1 MKLHLNVFGLKAR
14 DLIRDALCESSIQ
27 YDSIEQATDNEI
39 IIYCQNTTNIS
50 INQIIRRL
58 KWYAKTLSSRRRSD
72 LKLEAKRILCLADL
86 LNGIELRKV
95 EKKYNDKKITDV
107 FNVKRLNPF
116 ITEAIDILENKKQ
129 KIRVELHTKLS
140 QLREQIFREA
150 NTKCKEIDEEIEKLR
165 NQNV

>member
-1 MKLHLNVFGLKAR
+1 M
-14 DLIRDALCESSIQ
+14 
-27 YDSIEQATDNEI
+27 
-39 IIYCQNTTNIS
+39 
-50 INQIIRRL
+50 

-95 EKKYNDKKITDV
+95 EKKYNDKKITGV

-140 QLREQIFREA
+140 QLREQISHEA
-150 NTKCKEIDEEIEKLR
+150 NAKCKEIDEEIEKLR